1 MRKVAKKEEIIRM
14 PNNQRNTSLGTIA
27 IAALVG
33 GATGA
38 FVSLL
43 FAPKSGKAFR
53 QDIQNKTVD
62 IIEQVE
68 DTTFQRAEAIKQRS
82 IDLADKGK
90 KLKTDIQVFI
100 QDLKLRKPDYI
111 NVSQSTPEEASSQ
124 PETATIAPEFGPTE
138 IPTSDSEPTI

>member
-1 MRKVAKKEEIIRM
+1 M
-14 PNNQRNTSLGTIA
+14 PNNQKSTSLGTVA

-43 FAPKSGKAFR
+43 LAPKSGKAFR
-53 QDIQNKTVD
+53 QDIQNKAAD

-68 DTTFQRAEAIKQRS
+68 DTTFQRAESIKQRS

-90 KLKTDIQVFI
+90 KLKTDIQLFI
-100 QDLKLRKPDYI
+100 QDLKLRKPGYI
-111 NVSQSTPEEASSQ
+111 DVTQTPPEEASSQ
-124 PETATIAPEFGPTE
+124 PETDTNSPEFGPTK
-138 IPTSDSEPTI
+138 IPPDQSEPTV